1 MSPRRARG
9 GSALPRRS
17 VLPLLAATLAAP
29 PGSRA
34 QGGRPLVVA
43 SFSILGDMVR
53 QIAGDGVALRV
64 LAGPDTDAHAF
75 QPRPSDAE
83 AVRGAAVVVRNGL
96 GFEPWLDRLLRGA
109 GHRGVVATATEG
121 IAAIRAPH
129 GHGAGG
135 APDPHA
141 WQDVQLARTYAAS
154 IGEGLAKGD
163 PPRAEAWRDGAAA
176 YAARLEALDRHVR
189 ERVAEVPPE
198 RRIVV
203 TSHESFGYFGAAY
216 GVRFLAP
223 QGIGAGAQPSAAQVA
238 ALIRQIRTGRITA
251 VFLDGPGSQT
261 LTERVAR
268 EAGVR
273 PRGRLYADT
282 LSAPDGPAPDY
293 EAMQR
298 HNVGLLVAAMR
309 DAVA

>member
-1 MSPRRARG
+1 MSPR
-9 GSALPRRS
+9 LPRRAA
-17 VLPLLAATLAAP
+17 LPAAIAAALAAP
-29 PGSRA
+29 ASRA
-34 QGGRPLVVA
+34 EGERPSVVA

-53 QIAGDGVALRV
+53 QIAGDGGVALRV

-109 GHRGVVATATEG
+109 GHRGVVVTASEG
-121 IAAIRAPH
+121 VEAIRATRH
-129 GHGAGG
+129 GHAAAAAG

-141 WQDVQLARTYAAS
+141 WQDVRLARGYAAR
-154 IGEGLAKGD
+154 IGEGLAGGD
-163 PPRAEAWRDGAAA
+163 PQRAAAWRDAAAA
-176 YAARLEALDRHVR
+176 YGSRLEALDRHVR

-198 RRIVV
+198 RRVVV
-203 TSHESFGYFGAAY
+203 TSHDSFGYFGAAY

-238 ALIRQIRTGRITA
+238 ALIRQMRAERISA
-251 VFLDGPGSQT
+251 VFLDGPGSQVVM
-261 LTERVAR
+261 ERLAR

-309 DAVA
+309 DAP